1 MEKLAAGLSERQIT
15 EFVEDDEVH
24 PGQMLG
30 DTTLPSVA
38 GLDLEAVDEVDHVV
52 VAPAAPDRMQF
63 LAQLARWVLP
73 VPVLPTN
80 GVEALAMNPPLA
92 RSLTSVWLMGCPRT
106 EVLKVLGKRQFG
118 DGELVLDR
126 ASLLLIDLGVEQVA
140 NNTLGFARRLTAVV
154 MISSKAAFMP

>member
-1 MEKLAAGLSERQIT
+1 
-15 EFVEDDEVH
+15 
-24 PGQMLG
+24 
-30 DTTLPSVA
+30 
-38 GLDLEAVDEVDHVV
+38 
-52 VAPAAPDRMQF
+52 MQF